1 MDYSIKIFSG
11 KIKTSSTSTIRHAVR
26 YALQIGWM
34 DYETANEQVIGLFTW
49 HGYYHL
55 AHITNSIDL

>member
-1 MDYSIKIFSG
+1 MDYSIKIFSE

-26 YALQIGWM
+26 YALQIGWV
-34 DYETANEQVIGLFTW
+34 DYKTANEHVIDLFTW
-49 HGYYHL
+49 NGNYHL

>member
-11 KIKTSSTSTIRHAVR
+11 KIKTSSTSTVRQAVR
-26 YALQIGWM
+26 YAIQTGWV
-34 DYETANEQVIGLFTW
+34 DYKTANEQVIDLFTW
-49 HGYYHL
+49 HGNYHL

>member
-34 DYETANEQVIGLFTW
+34 DYKTANEQVIGYL
-49 HGYYHL
+49 HGMD
-55 AHITNSIDL
+55 III